1 MKVVGAI
8 VLAAGRSRRMGT
20 QKLLLPLGSRPVIA
34 RVVDQ
39 VCQSTINGVLIVA
52 GADAPRLAEALGE
65 RRVHWITNP
74 DPDGDMLS
82 SIRCGLRAL
91 PSEWA
96 GVMVVLGDQPGISTA
111 TINALLSAFRST
123 DRGIAVPICQG
134 RHGHPLVFDRRYSAE
149 ILVNFDDVGLRG
161 LPQAHAMDVLEVAVS
176 EDAVLEDMDDPAD
189 YERMRSRYRPG
200 A

>member
-1 MKVVGAI
+1 
-8 VLAAGRSRRMGT
+8 MGT